1 MEGTIS
7 AACGTSAS
15 PLSSA
20 VAVWLALHGFVL
32 GAVNRG
38 AYPDL
43 PHEVQL
49 LWYKSVAIGL

>member
-1 MEGTIS
+1 MNDGAGDKEI
-7 AACGTSAS
+7 
-15 PLSSA
+15 
-20 VAVWLALHGFVL
+20 L

-43 PHEVQL
+43 PQEVQL